1 MNPLDRSALR
11 CAVFALA
18 VFIAAPAFAFNP
30 GTDSRAAATAAT
42 GGSVTVCENG
52 TNDGTTC
59 TSSGNCT
66 GGGSCSGVAYVN
78 IVARGILTIVM
89 DTQPPN
95 SGWAD
100 TSYPGVCSEP
110 SAGST
115 SDCENKDNSLLTLV
129 LEFTLNGERYLF
141 AESFKQLPDGGTC
154 GFPPC
159 DFAVPNWSIGGGS
172 QAGWTQQAVESILAE
187 TAAQFGND
195 TVKIRWGGLP
205 PAVENAVGLV
215 VGKSPTQ
222 RIALSRTD
230 EVPICTDATPCN
242 HGVRNDRFSDHSGG
256 TDVLATVRRYK
267 VDVAVIGP

>member
-1 MNPLDRSALR
+1 MNRLNRSALFSGL
-11 CAVFALA
+11 VVL
-18 VFIAAPAFAFNP
+18 IATPAFAFNP
-30 GTDSRAAATAAT
+30 DPGSRAAATATT
-42 GGSVTVCENG
+42 GGSTTVCEEG

-59 TSSGNCT
+59 NVSDDCT
-66 GGGSCSGVAYVN
+66 GGGTCTSVADVS
-78 IVARGILTIVM
+78 IVARGVLTIVT
-89 DTQPPN
+89 DTQPLN
-95 SGWAD
+95 NGWAD

-110 SAGST
+110 SAGNT
-115 SDCENKDNSLLTLV
+115 SDCERKDNSLLTLV
-129 LEFTLNGERYLF
+129 LEFTLNGEHYLF

-159 DFAVPNWSIGGGS
+159 NFEVPDWSIGGGS

-187 TAAQFGND
+187 TAAEFGND
-195 TVKIRWGGLP
+195 IIRIRWGGLP
-205 PAVENAVGLV
+205 PAVENAVGAV

-242 HGVRNDRFSDHSGG
+242 HGARNDRFSDHSGG

>member
-1 MNPLDRSALR
+1 MKRLDRSA
-11 CAVFALA
+11 F
-18 VFIAAPAFAFNP
+18 FIALVVLLAMPAFGFNP
-30 GTDSRAAATAAT
+30 GTGSRAGATALTA
-42 GGSVTVCENG
+42 GSTTVCEDG

-59 TSSGNCT
+59 TLSEDCT
-66 GGGSCSGVAYVN
+66 GGGSCTSVADFS
-78 IVARGILTIVM
+78 IVARGVLTIVT

-95 SGWAD
+95 NGWAD
-100 TSYPGVCSEP
+100 TNYPGVCSEP
-110 SAGST
+110 SAGNT
-115 SDCENKDNSLLTLV
+115 SDCEQKDNSLLTLV
-129 LEFTLNGERYLF
+129 LEFTLNGEHYLF

-154 GFPPC
+154 GTPPC
-159 DFAVPNWSIGGGS
+159 DFVVPNWPIAGEM

-187 TAAQFGND
+187 TAAEFGND

-205 PAVENAVGLV
+205 PAIENAVGAV

-230 EVPICTDATPCN
+230 EVPICTDAAPCN
-242 HGVRNDRFSDHSGG
+242 HGVRNDRFSDHSSG